1 MDLKL
6 PFRKIALTLLLTVC
20 GEADSWAANITY
32 KIQSYGNKHAVIN
45 LSGPGSGTLSVTPT
59 NDGQQVR
66 ISGVEV
72 GYVSDGNQNFSGIVT
87 NAQQVRRGAY
97 TDLVLS
103 FRGKTSI
110 SATPGAGNLKLF
122 VRLIAPKA
130 TPDPNPSPGIDSS
143 TTPKPFTMPI
153 RLLPTLPAPSN
164 KDANLAGGL
173 TIVFPG
179 ADQIRS
185 PFSTATELRG
195 VAYVLDLL
203 WAWVFN
209 SGSSDPQKADP
220 EPPSKGLRSEEL
232 DSLVQDLTKELV
244 EVRKELMAKEEEIRS
259 LRRSSAGQ

>member
-1 MDLKL
+1 MDFKL

-20 GEADSWAANITY
+20 GAAHAWAANITY

-87 NAQQVRRGAY
+87 DAQQVRRGAY

-122 VRLIAPKA
+122 VRLIAPIA
-130 TPDPNPSPGIDSS
+130 TPDPQPSASIASS
-143 TTPKPFTMPI
+143 TTPKPPTMPI
-153 RLLPTLPAPSN
+153 RLLSTLPIQSD
-164 KDANLAGGL
+164 KDAKPAGGL

-179 ADQIRS
+179 AEQIRS
-185 PFSTATELRG
+185 PFSASKELRG
-195 VAYVLDLL
+195 AAYVLDLL

-209 SGSSDPQKADP
+209 SGASDYDTTAPVT
-220 EPPSKGLRSEEL
+220 PSKDLRSGEL

-259 LRRSSAGQ
+259 LRRSGTGQ